1 MTTFHVVQYPTR
13 PDATAENTR
22 LVRAV
27 YDELAQRRPARF
39 RYATLL
45 LGEDEFLHLAV
56 SDAGPAPLPDL
67 PAFQAFQ
74 RDLAS
79 RLTAPPRRS
88 EARIIG
94 NHRLL

>member
-22 LVRAV
+22 LVQAV
-27 YDELAQRRPARF
+27 YDELAQQRPAGF

-45 LGEDEFLHLAV
+45 LDEDAFLHLAV
-56 SDAGPAPLPDL
+56 NDAGSAPLPDL

-79 RLTAPPRRS
+79 RVTAAPRRS
-88 EARIIG
+88 EARVIG
-94 NHRLL
+94 NYRLL